1 MVIPHVTLMTL
12 LLISLAMNLTLIL
25 YHVYARTRWSL
36 KNNSSNLS
44 GLTHELLIEQLPCHV
59 YWKDL
64 QGRLIDSNYHNRAD
78 FGYSNKKDCEKFTDY
93 QFFSKEEAD
102 SITLFDKEVIRA
114 EKNLI
119 KEEKVTNADGSKSI
133 YLSNK
138 KPLKD
143 FAGNIVGL
151 AGVSVDVTQANREI
165 AQKLKML
172 EDIIAAMPGHIYW
185 LNRDGYYLGCNDNQ
199 AKNLRLKHPT
209 EIIGKKNSDLS
220 QFIDPDK
227 LDQANNAV
235 MSTGQTITTEDTVNL
250 RDGTEAIFLSNKV
263 PLRDDQGNVVGLLGI
278 SIDITDRKKQEE
290 DLKKAKEKAEEA
302 TVLKN
307 DFIKNIEH
315 DLRTPFTGILGIA
328 EMIWK
333 EETDPEKK
341 EMLGYIV
348 SSAKQ
353 LLDYHNNVLEFSKV
367 IAGNFPVLC
376 KKMDIKK
383 LVTHIVDIEKP
394 AAVQKNLD
402 FTMEFDETIPSV
414 LMSDEY
420 RVSRIL
426 LNLIS
431 NAIKFTIKGSIHFS
445 VKAQVIKDKTIVLD
459 FMIKDTGVG
468 IPLEKQQYIFEQFTR
483 LTPANEGLYFGLGIG
498 LKIVKEFTRD
508 LSGNIDLLSHANQGT
523 SFTISLPFEI
533 PLTQIL

>member
-1 MVIPHVTLMTL
+1 MELSHITLSTLFLISTL
-12 LLISLAMNLTLIL
+12 LNLIFIIYFAYFHRINT
-25 YHVYARTRWSL
+25 L
-36 KNNSSNLS
+36 KNNSSNLP
-44 GLTHELLIEQLPCHV
+44 GVTLEQLVDQLPCHV

-78 FGYSNKKDCEKFTDY
+78 FGFSNKKDCEKFTDY
-93 QFFSKEEAD
+93 EFFSKEEAD

-114 EKNLI
+114 KKTLI
-119 KEEKVTNADGSKSI
+119 KEEHLTNADGSKSI

-143 FAGNIVGL
+143 CAGNIVGL

-172 EDIIAAMPGHIYW
+172 EDIIAAMPGNIYW
-185 LNRDGYYLGCNDNQ
+185 IDREGRYLGCNDNEAQ
-199 AKNLRLKHPT
+199 HVGLRHRQ
-209 EIIGKKNSDLS
+209 EIIGKTNSDMPE
-220 QFIDPDK
+220 FIYPEK
-227 LDQANNAV
+227 LDTINEEV
-235 MSTGQTITTEDTVNL
+235 MSSNRDITIEEPAL
-250 RDGTEAIFLSNKV
+250 LHDGTEAIFLSNKV
-263 PLRDDQGNVVGLLGI
+263 PLRDGDGNVVGLLGI

-333 EETDPEKK
+333 EEKDPEKK

-394 AAVQKNLD
+394 AAIQKNLD

-431 NAIKFTIKGSIHFS
+431 NAIKFTIKGSIHLS
-445 VKAQVIKDKTIVLD
+445 VKAQLIKDKIIVVD
-459 FMIKDTGVG
+459 FTIKDTGVG

>member
-1 MVIPHVTLMTL
+1 MEISHTIFMALF
-12 LLISLAMNLTLIL
+12 LISIFLNISLIVYSL
-25 YHVYARTRWSL
+25 YSRKRYASQ
-36 KNNSSNLS
+36 NNSSNLP
-44 GLTHELLIEQLPCHV
+44 GLRLEDLVDQLPCHV
-59 YWKDL
+59 YWKDFRGTL
-64 QGRLIDSNYHNRAD
+64 VGGNALNRAD
-78 FGYSNKKDCEKFTDY
+78 FGFPNKKDFQILTDY
-93 QFFSKEEAD
+93 QILTKDQAD
-102 SITLFDKEVIRA
+102 KVTLFDKEVIRTG
-114 EKNLI
+114 NTI
-119 KEEKVTNADGSKSI
+119 INEEQLTNADGSLRT
-133 YLSNK
+133 YLSYK
-138 KPLKD
+138 TPLKD
-143 FAGNIVGL
+143 SSGNMVGL
-151 AGVSVDVTQANREI
+151 AGISVDVTQANREI

-172 EDIIAAMPGHIYW
+172 EDIIAAMPGNVYW
-185 LNRDGYYLGCNDNQ
+185 VNRDGRYLGCNDNQ
-199 AKNLRLKHPT
+199 AKHVGLKNRYDIINKTNANLP
-209 EIIGKKNSDLS
+209 EFSDS
-220 QFIDPDK
+220 DK
-227 LDQANNAV
+227 LEKTNEEV
-235 MSTGQTITTEDTVNL
+235 MRAGHHIVTEETAL
-250 RDGTEAIFLSNKV
+250 FRDGTEAIYLSNKV
-263 PLRDDQGNVVGLLGI
+263 PLRDDHGNVVGLVGI

-459 FMIKDTGVG
+459 FMIKDTGMG
-468 IPLEKQQYIFEQFTR
+468 IPLDKQQYIFEQFTR